1 MSGRRERMVENMKK
15 HRCKTILSVFLALM
29 LIVSTVSFAVCAA
42 EASALSAELIT
53 DREEYT
59 ESGDI
64 SVTLRIK
71 NTGENKLSNIAY
83 SLTSPDGYKL
93 KNGSL
98 TGTEYELKA
107 GGILSYDNVFSA
119 VTDNNDKPDDPAK
132 PDKPDD
138 PAKPGEPVTPG
149 NTDKPDEPGN
159 TDKPASPDTGVTVNP
174 VIPLIT
180 AVICVVALLIL
191 KEKNGSAL
199 INEITFSGK

>member
-1 MSGRRERMVENMKK
+1 MSGRRERMVENIKK

-98 TGTEYELKA
+98 TGTEYELKV

-119 VTDNNDKPDDPAK
+119 VTDNTGE
-132 PDKPDD
+132 PDKPDET
-138 PAKPGEPVTPG
+138 PA
-149 NTDKPDEPGN
+149 PDN